1 MDFLCEH
8 SVERKKIGLY
18 RFKKA
23 AIISLWVIV
32 PALVIMIC
40 FAISAVYPKLIVL
53 RYSIFLVPVVAF
65 LALKLGPASA
75 AYGDETYEYSVS
87 SGDMSFAKIYGDR
100 FRREWFSF
108 TLSKAEKCAPYDENH
123 RSEADNGSFDHI
135 YKAVSSFDAPNIYYA
150 IFRNERDERCLV
162 FFEVIK
168 KSLRLI
174 KTYYPQTI
182 MTNLPY

>member
-8 SVERKKIGLY
+8 AVERKKTGLY

-23 AIISLWVIV
+23 AIISLWIIIPAVI
-32 PALVIMIC
+32 IIIC
-40 FAISAVYPKLIVL
+40 FALSALSDKLIAL
-53 RYSIFLVPVVAF
+53 RYSIFLVPLVAF
-65 LALKLGPASA
+65 FALKLGPMTA
-75 AYGDETYEYSVS
+75 AYGEETYEYSVA
-87 SGDMSFAKIYGDR
+87 SGEMSFAKIYGDR

-108 TLSKAEKCAPYDENH
+108 TLAKAEKCAPYNDTFG
-123 RSEADNGSFDHI
+123 SEADNGRFDHI

-150 IFRNERDERCLV
+150 IFRNDRDERCIV

-174 KTYYPQTI
+174 KTYYPQTV